1 MSIQIEEVVEEGK
14 IILPACTIDGQVTG
28 IYTDVQKM
36 QLIMKQL
43 QTKGYV
49 HHVADGEYKRLTV
62 EETFRFYMALA
73 GCVKT
78 IDEMLTI
85 FGLTKQRKTK
95 VKNLTTSERKRI
107 AFLRA

>member
-1 MSIQIEEVVEEGK
+1 MSIQIEEVIEEGK
-14 IILPACTIDGQVTG
+14 TILPACTIDGQVTG

-62 EETFRFYMALA
+62 EESFRFYMAMA

-78 IDEMLTI
+78 IDEMI
-85 FGLTKQRKTK
+85 DDHK
-95 VKNLTTSERKRI
+95 
-107 AFLRA
+107 